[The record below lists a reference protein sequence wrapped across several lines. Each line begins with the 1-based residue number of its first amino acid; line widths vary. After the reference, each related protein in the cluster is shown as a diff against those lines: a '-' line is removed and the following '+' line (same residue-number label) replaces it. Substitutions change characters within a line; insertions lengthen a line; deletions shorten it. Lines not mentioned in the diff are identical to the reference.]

1 MRYHRPIWFL
11 IATTLLIILT
21 VGSVSLTYANPF
33 NVTSFTVISGPSPFA
48 GCNTGEPGTLY
59 ENAEVEPWV
68 DVNPNNPNNI
78 IAVWQQD
85 RWSNGGARGLMA
97 GVSHDGGATWTR
109 TFAHF
114 SQCSGGP
121 AANAGG
127 YARASDPW
135 VTFAPNGDAYQISL
149 SVNQFSNF
157 VTAILVSKS
166 TDGGDHWSEPTTLI
180 RDTDPRFFNDKE
192 SITADPTDSNYVY
205 AVWDRANTP
214 PGFPFNPEF
223 ELLVGT
229 KEPVMFSR
237 TTNAGQT
244 WESARI
250 IYDPGG
256 NNSTIGNQIVV
267 RPDGTL
273 VNFFSEFL
281 EFKNS
286 DKGTKFD
293 VNLALIRS
301 HNKGAKWGKVVR
313 AAKQFFQGA
322 LDPDTGRRIRAEGF
336 VPEVAVDPHNGNLY
350 AVWQDLRFRAVD
362 EIVFS
367 MSTDGGDTWSAPIK
381 VSQTPPSTNA
391 LNQQAFVPGV
401 HVADDGTVAVTY
413 YDFRNNDAN
422 PGVPTDYWIVHCHA
436 ATVDCSKA
444 ANWGDEARLSSA
456 SFDIEQAPAAR
467 GPFGFFLGEY
477 EGLTSIGNT
486 FRPVFVQVNN
496 GNSANRT
503 DVFATT
509 VGP

>member
-1 MRYHRPIWFL
+1 MRYHRPLWFL
-11 IATTLLIILT
+11 ITTTLLLILT
-21 VGSVSLTYANPF
+21 LGSVSLAHAS
-33 NVTSFTVISGPSPFA
+33 SFSIAPLTLISGPSPFA
-48 GCNTGEPGTLY
+48 GCPNSLNEPGTNY
-59 ENAEVEPWV
+59 TNAEVEPWV
-68 DVNPNNPNNI
+68 DVNPTNSNNI

-85 RWSNGGARGLMA
+85 RWSNGGAHGLVA
-97 GVSHDGGATWTR
+97 GVSHDGGTTWSR

-166 TDGGDHWSEPTTLI
+166 TDGGDHWSEPATLI

-192 SITADPTDSNYVY
+192 TITADPTDANYVY
-205 AVWDRANTP
+205 AVWDRASTP
-214 PGFPFNPEF
+214 PGFPITPHF

-229 KEPVMFSR
+229 KEPAMFSR

-244 WESARI
+244 WEPARI

-256 NNSTIGNQIVV
+256 NNATIGNQIVV

-273 VNFFSEFL
+273 VDFFSEFL

-286 DKGTKFD
+286 DGGTKFD
-293 VNLALIRS
+293 TNLSLVRS
-301 HNKGAKWGKVVR
+301 KDKGAKWGKVVR
-313 AAKQFFQGA
+313 AAKEFFQGA
-322 LDPDTGRRIRAEGF
+322 LDPDTGRPIRAEGLI
-336 VPEVAVDPHNGNLY
+336 PDVAVDKNGNLY
-350 AVWQDLRFRAVD
+350 AVWQDLRFRGVD
-362 EIVFS
+362 EVAFS
-367 MSTDGGDTWSAPIK
+367 MSSDGGDTWSAPIR
-381 VSQTPPSTNA
+381 VNQTPASSSP
-391 LNQQAFVPGV
+391 LNQQAFLPAVQVG
-401 HVADDGTVAVTY
+401 ADGTVAVTY
-413 YDFRNNDAN
+413 YDFRNNTTAT
-422 PGVPTDYWIVHCHA
+422 GAPTDYWIVHCHA
-436 ATVDCSKA
+436 SCANA
-444 ANWGDEARLSSA
+444 ANWGDEAHLGGP
-456 SFDIEQAPAAR
+456 FDIEQAPAAR
-467 GPFGFFLGEY
+467 GPFGFFVGDY
-477 EGLTSIGNT
+477 EGLASVGNT

-509 VGP
+509 AGP